1 MSQRE
6 MDMTDKTKT
15 ELLEELERTQATLA
29 RYKEYMRVVNQKSR
43 SNRDIADALFGV
55 IRNYKVGLRDE

>member
-6 MDMTDKTKT
+6 MDMTEKTKT

-29 RYKEYMRVVNQKSR
+29 RYKEYMRVVAQKAR
-43 SNRDIADALFGV
+43 GNRDIGDALFGV

>member
-1 MSQRE
+1 
-6 MDMTDKTKT
+6 MTEKTKT

-29 RYKEYMRVVNQKSR
+29 RYKEYMRVVSQKAR
-43 SNRDIADALFGV
+43 GNRDIGDALFGV

>member
-6 MDMTDKTKT
+6 MDMTEKTKT

-29 RYKEYMRVVNQKSR
+29 RYKEYMRVVAQKSR
-43 SNRDIADALFGV
+43 ANRDIGDALFGV

>member
-43 SNRDIADALFGV
+43 SNRDINDALFGV

>member
-1 MSQRE
+1 
-6 MDMTDKTKT
+6 MTEKTKT

-29 RYKEYMRVVNQKSR
+29 RYKEYMRVVAQKSR
-43 SNRDIADALFGV
+43 ANRDIGDALFGV

>member
-43 SNRDIADALFGV
+43 SNRDISDALFGV

>member
-1 MSQRE
+1 
-6 MDMTDKTKT
+6 MTEKTKT

-29 RYKEYMRVVNQKSR
+29 RYKEYMRVVAMKSR
-43 SNRDIADALFGV
+43 ANRDIGDALFGV